1 MAANLYFNKQLSI
14 EGPDETGAYD
24 ATLSDGR
31 SIGIFATLADA
42 LHEGRAA
49 LGLDNNNESAS
60 DSFDEEN

>member
-1 MAANLYFNKQLSI
+1 MAANLYFDKQLSV
-14 EGPDETGAYD
+14 EGPDETGAYN

-31 SIGIFATLADA
+31 SIGTFATLADA

-49 LGLDNNNESAS
+49 LGLNNHNESTL

>member
-1 MAANLYFNKQLSI
+1 MAANLYFDKQLSV

-49 LGLDNNNESAS
+49 LGLDNNNESS